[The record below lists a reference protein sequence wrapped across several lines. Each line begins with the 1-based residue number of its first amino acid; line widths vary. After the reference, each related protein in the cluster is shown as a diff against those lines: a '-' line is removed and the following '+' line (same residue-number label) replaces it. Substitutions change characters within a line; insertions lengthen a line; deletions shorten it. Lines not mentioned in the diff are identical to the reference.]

1 MNGDCRSVTDQI
13 LAAIDYG
20 KLSREETER
29 RLVALIDAEAARQ
42 DGPADM
48 ARVNACED
56 LLMAMHTHGTMN
68 FESNLLANQ
77 AAVHERC
84 RAWNRRREALGR
96 RGHVLAAV
104 AAAIVVLV
112 GVGGGVRWRWLA
124 GTSTPDGQQYVIQQR
139 EIGIETIRRAIA
151 EHTDVTE
158 ITTDDRDRFVS
169 FLGFDPDV
177 PDVIQGK
184 WEANGFYA
192 MVFPDVIQVT
202 AKYVATEENSESFV
216 YSVVYYTSLSNAYI
230 TFEQDAEGNQELY
243 RDTLVYESNNEG
255 RTSLSWRE
263 DAVVNY
269 ISGSISLE
277 SGRCIVDELIGGAAP

>member
-112 GVGGGVRWRWLA
+112 GVCGGVRWRWLA

-151 EHTDVTE
+151 EHTDMTE

-184 WEANGFYA
+184 WEANEFYA
-192 MVFPDVIQVT
+192 MFFPDVVQIGIRYA
-202 AKYVATEENSESFV
+202 AKEEKKSLV
-216 YSVVYYTSLSNAYI
+216 YAMYYYTSLENAYS
-230 TFEQDAEGNQELY
+230 TFEQDAEGEYIKLRGVNI
-243 RDTLVYESNNEG
+243 YETTNEG
-255 RTSLSWRE
+255 RTSLTWIKNTTVTHIAGNITLDE
-263 DAVVNY
+263 
-269 ISGSISLE
+269 
-277 SGRCIVDELIGGAAP
+277 GRCIADKLLGGDAI

>member
-77 AAVHERC
+77 AAVHERH
-84 RAWNRRREALGR
+84 RAWKRRREALGR
-96 RGHVLAAV
+96 RGHALAAV

-184 WEANGFYA
+184 WEAGTYG
-192 MVFPDVIQVT
+192 VLVTPDAIRLAVQYT
-202 AKYVATEENSESFV
+202 SDQESESLK
-216 YSVVYYTSLSNAYI
+216 YSMYYYTSFEDAYS
-230 TFEQDAEGNQELY
+230 TFEQNSTGAYKLHQGVA
-243 RDTLVYESNNEG
+243 VYEASNEG
-255 RTSLSWRE
+255 RITLTWKE
-263 DAVVNY
+263 DATVYRLAGNIALDEGRSIVNT
-269 ISGSISLE
+269 L
-277 SGRCIVDELIGGAAP
+277 LGGDAP